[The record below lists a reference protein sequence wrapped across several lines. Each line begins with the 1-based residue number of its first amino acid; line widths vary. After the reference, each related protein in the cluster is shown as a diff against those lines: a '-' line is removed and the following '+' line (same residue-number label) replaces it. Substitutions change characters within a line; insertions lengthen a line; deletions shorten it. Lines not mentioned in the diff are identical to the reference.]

1 MNEPIKIKRGN
12 SANLE
17 IACYDRAGDILTN
30 LAATSEV
37 KFQVK
42 RRETQTVPDISK
54 TKAIGVAVNSPDTG
68 WVTVSLTP
76 TDTALEIA
84 LYYMALQLEFAG
96 GEKYECRI
104 FVNNK
109 ETERLQIVQDII
121 Q

>member
-12 SANLE
+12 SANIE

-37 KFQVK
+37 HFQVK
-42 RRETQTVPDISK
+42 RREAQAVPDIAK
-54 TKAIGVAVNSPDTG
+54 IKGAGVAVNTPDTG
-68 WVTVSLTP
+68 WVTVSLDP
-76 TDTALEIA
+76 TDTAIEVA

-96 GEKYECRI
+96 GEAYECRI
-104 FVNNK
+104 FVNKK
-109 ETERLQIVQDII
+109 ETERLRITQDII